1 MSGKNQFWNYDYN
14 AAQRNREI
22 VDSYQQT
29 NEARLD
35 SQQAQF
41 EASMA
46 NGRVNRIQM
55 QLNNTIN
62 SHKKVVAD
70 YEQRLEGFR
79 LNFFKIMMQSNI
91 FYRTINRLQEEWPD
105 QKDHILDEIQLSAHL
120 LPRPERNAPHVQ
132 LSINTSI
139 PMVLKRHGQ
148 VRAELLVLSLLHLKQ
163 VKLLKCLRL
172 NSII

>member
-1 MSGKNQFWNYDYN
+1 MSGKNPFWNYDYN

-22 VDSYQQT
+22 VDSYQQA

-46 NGRVNRIQM
+46 NDRVSRIQM

-70 YEQRLEGFR
+70 YEQRLEEYKQ
-79 LNFFKIMMQSNI
+79 NFFRVALHKNI
-91 FYRTINRLQEEWPD
+91 LFRTVRRLQEEWPD
-105 QKDHILDEIQLSAHL
+105 KNEFILDEMQRQRILCNQQDYREIKNK
-120 LPRPERNAPHVQ
+120 P
-132 LSINTSI
+132 
-139 PMVLKRHGQ
+139 
-148 VRAELLVLSLLHLKQ
+148 
-163 VKLLKCLRL
+163 
-172 NSII
+172 

>member
-1 MSGKNQFWNYDYN
+1 MSGKNPFWNYDYN

-46 NGRVNRIQM
+46 NDRVNRIQM

-70 YEQRLEGFR
+70 YEQRLEEYKQ
-79 LNFFKIMMQSNI
+79 NFFRVALHKNI
-91 FYRTINRLQEEWPD
+91 LFRTVRRLQEEWPD
-105 QKDHILDEIQLSAHL
+105 KRNSSLMKCKDKEFC
-120 LPRPERNAPHVQ
+120 V
-132 LSINTSI
+132 IN
-139 PMVLKRHGQ
+139 R
-148 VRAELLVLSLLHLKQ
+148 
-163 VKLLKCLRL
+163 
-172 NSII
+172 IIEKDGGMP

>member
-22 VDSYQQT
+22 VDSYQQA

-46 NGRVNRIQM
+46 NDKVSRIQM
-55 QLNNTIN
+55 QLNNTIK

-70 YEQRLEGFR
+70 YEQRLEGFK
-79 LNFFKIMMQSNI
+79 LNFYKIALQRNI
-91 FYRTINRLQEEWPD
+91 FKTTLDRLQEKWPD
-105 QKDHILDEIQLSAHL
+105 KKEDIFDEIQKQ
-120 LPRPERNAPHVQ
+120 RDRCNQPEYREKWWNAVSQ
-132 LSINTSI
+132 NNIGDS
-139 PMVLKRHGQ
+139 VLEFPYPQR
-148 VRAELLVLSLLHLKQ
+148 ELKN
-163 VKLLKCLRL
+163 KL
-172 NSII
+172 

>member
-22 VDSYQQT
+22 VDSYQQA

-46 NGRVNRIQM
+46 NDRVSRIQM

-70 YEQRLEGFR
+70 YEQRLQKTKTVA
-79 LNFFKIMMQSNI
+79 FKLAIRSNI
-91 FYRTINRLQEEWPD
+91 FERTLTQLQDQWPD
-105 QKDHILDEIQLSAHL
+105 KKENILDEIQRQKNHCTTQEYRDNWWGWVSQNDPSSDNSYLDF
-120 LPRPERNAPHVQ
+120 PFPDRE
-132 LSINTSI
+132 
-139 PMVLKRHGQ
+139 LKH
-148 VRAELLVLSLLHLKQ
+148 KP
-163 VKLLKCLRL
+163 
-172 NSII
+172 

>member
-1 MSGKNQFWNYDYN
+1 MSGKNPFWNYDYN

-22 VDSYQQT
+22 VDSYQQA

-46 NGRVNRIQM
+46 NDRVSRTQM

-70 YEQRLEGFR
+70 YEQRLQKTKTVA
-79 LNFFKIMMQSNI
+79 FKLAIRSNI
-91 FYRTINRLQEEWPD
+91 FKRTLVKLTEEWPEK
-105 QKDHILDEIQLSAHL
+105 KDHILDEIQRQKNHCTTQEYRDNWWGWVSQNDPSSDNSYLDF
-120 LPRPERNAPHVQ
+120 PFPDRE
-132 LSINTSI
+132 
-139 PMVLKRHGQ
+139 LKH
-148 VRAELLVLSLLHLKQ
+148 KP
-163 VKLLKCLRL
+163 
-172 NSII
+172 

>member
-1 MSGKNQFWNYDYN
+1 MSGKNPFWNYDYN

-22 VDSYQQT
+22 VDSYQQA

-46 NGRVNRIQM
+46 NDRVSRIQM

-70 YEQRLEGFR
+70 YEQRLEGYKQ
-79 LNFFKIMMQSNI
+79 NFFRVALHKNI
-91 FYRTINRLQEEWPD
+91 LFRTVRRLQEEWPD
-105 QKDHILDEIQLSAHL
+105 KKEFILDEMQRQRDFCSQDDY
-120 LPRPERNAPHVQ
+120 REGWWNA
-132 LSINTSI
+132 IKDNN
-139 PMVLKRHGQ
+139 LKDDYLEFPYPKRDIKH
-148 VRAELLVLSLLHLKQ
+148 KP
-163 VKLLKCLRL
+163 
-172 NSII
+172 

>member
-1 MSGKNQFWNYDYN
+1 MSGKNPFWNYDYN

-22 VDSYQQT
+22 VDSYQQA

-46 NGRVNRIQM
+46 NDRVGRIQM

-70 YEQRLEGFR
+70 YEQRLQ
-79 LNFFKIMMQSNI
+79 NTKTVAFKLAIRSNI
-91 FYRTINRLQEEWPD
+91 FERTLTRLQDQWPD
-105 QKDHILDEIQLSAHL
+105 KKENILDEIQRQKNHCTTQEYRDNWWGWVSQNDPSSDNSYLDF
-120 LPRPERNAPHVQ
+120 PFPDRE
-132 LSINTSI
+132 
-139 PMVLKRHGQ
+139 LKH
-148 VRAELLVLSLLHLKQ
+148 
-163 VKLLKCLRL
+163 KL
-172 NSII
+172 

>member
-1 MSGKNQFWNYDYN
+1 MSGKNPFWNYDYN

-46 NGRVNRIQM
+46 NDRVNRIQM

-70 YEQRLEGFR
+70 YEQRLQKTKTVA
-79 LNFFKIMMQSNI
+79 FKLAIRSNI
-91 FYRTINRLQEEWPD
+91 FKRTLVKLTEEWPEK
-105 QKDHILDEIQLSAHL
+105 KDHILDEIQRQKNHCTTQEYRDNWWGWVSQNDPSSDNSYLDF
-120 LPRPERNAPHVQ
+120 PFPDRE
-132 LSINTSI
+132 
-139 PMVLKRHGQ
+139 LKH
-148 VRAELLVLSLLHLKQ
+148 KP
-163 VKLLKCLRL
+163 
-172 NSII
+172 